1 MSGDDVKRQT
11 DIEFRLEQALAA
23 LAASSRANARLVK
36 VAEVAEDKA
45 RRAVEAMGPEA
56 ISARRAW
63 EVELQEAREE
73 NMRMRQQMDRHR
85 REDGALHDA
94 VRDLVRKEI
103 DNYFADR
110 RCCNDC

>member
-1 MSGDDVKRQT
+1 M
-11 DIEFRLEQALAA
+11 
-23 LAASSRANARLVK
+23 
-36 VAEVAEDKA
+36 AEVAEDKA
-45 RRAVEAMGPEA
+45 KKAVDAMGPEA

-63 EVELQEAREE
+63 EAELKEAKEE
-73 NMRMRQQMDRHR
+73 LLRMQQQLDRHH
-85 REDGALHDA
+85 REDGALRDA

>member
-1 MSGDDVKRQT
+1 MNGDDANRESNL
-11 DIEFRLEQALAA
+11 EFRLERALAA
-23 LAASSRANARLVK
+23 LAASSRSNARLARM
-36 VAEVAEDKA
+36 AEVAEDKA
-45 RRAVEAMGPEA
+45 RKAVDAMGPEA

-63 EVELQEAREE
+63 AVELQEAKAELLRL
-73 NMRMRQQMDRHR
+73 RQQLDCHR